1 MDWVYS
7 IGAIGCKACRVRHR
21 IATSRSLGLC
31 PGRAVSAAIA
41 RSPPSS
47 PDPLLPP
54 AGEGE
59 ARLCVGGVATRR
71 QTVVLQSTAYCFAFS
86 QQ

>member
-7 IGAIGCKACRVRHR
+7 IGAIGCKTCRWYHR
-21 IATSRSLGLC
+21 VATPRSLGLC
-31 PGRAVSAAIA
+31 PGRGECDHCAVTTLIP
-41 RSPPSS
+41 R
-47 PDPLLPP
+47 PLLPP

-59 ARLCVGGVATRR
+59 TRLCVWGVATRR
-71 QTVVLQSTAYCFAFS
+71 QTVVLQSTAYCFAFL